1 MQALCPPPSVT
12 VAGIPDPPVSSR
24 FEAPPRGTERTSRN
38 RAGPTFLTI
47 IVGMP
52 RDRRKT

>member
-24 FEAPPRGTERTSRN
+24 FEAPSRGMERTGHRL
-38 RAGPTFLTI
+38 AGPTFLTI

>member
-1 MQALCPPPSVT
+1 MQALCPPPWVPA
-12 VAGIPDPPVSSR
+12 AGIPDPPVSGRS
-24 FEAPPRGTERTSRN
+24 EAPLRGTERTGHRL
-38 RAGPTFLTI
+38 AGPTFLTI

>member
-38 RAGPTFLTI
+38 WAGPTFLTI